1 MATVTNYHIVFSGG
15 PDGGQS
21 SSARIDPGAAGGQ
34 PLACVRFSNP
44 DKPFAPGPG
53 SGGLIRMHLPSAIL
67 QNVLAVLRNDSPV
80 QIYFIQDGG
89 FLGTATLEL
98 VDGRGK

>member
-15 PDGGQS
+15 ADGGQPDA
-21 SSARIDPGAAGGQ
+21 ARLDFGAAGGQ
-34 PLACVRFSNP
+34 PLACVRFNTP
-44 DKPFAPGPG
+44 DRRFTAEHGN
-53 SGGLIRMHLPSAIL
+53 GGTIRMDLPAAIL
-67 QNVLAVLRNDSPV
+67 QNVLAVLRNDRPV

-98 VDGRGK
+98 VGGRGK